1 MNNLLFNLIRIPA
14 WLVIN
19 VAFLP
24 RVINAKNLHFKSKCI
39 VIANHTSNWDPIL
52 LGHLVRPVNLRYM
65 AKEELFK
72 NGFLKKFFLGMGV
85 IPVGRGKSDLKA
97 MKAALTALKNGQSL
111 GIFPEGHRSETGE
124 MQPFEM
130 GAAVIALKTNT
141 PVLPVYLDCKGYKIF
156 HRVTVAV
163 GERIDLNGIV
173 NGKADS
179 DTVAKMTD
187 LLFEKMVALRESI
200 SNG

>member
-1 MNNLLFNLIRIPA
+1 MSNALYNILRIPT

-19 VAFLP
+19 LLFLP
-24 RVINAKNLHFKSKCI
+24 RVYHAKNLHFKSKCI

-52 LGHLVRPVNLRYM
+52 LGHLVHPVCLRYM

-72 NGFLKKFFLGMGV
+72 EGFLKKFFLGLGV

-97 MKAALTALKNGQSL
+97 MKTALTALKKNQTL

-124 MQPFEM
+124 MLPFEI

-141 PVLPVYLDCKGYKIF
+141 PVLPVYLDCKGYRIF
-156 HRVTVAV
+156 HRVNVIA
-163 GERIDLNGIV
+163 GEMLPLTEIANGQT
-173 NGKADS
+173 DS
-179 DTVAKMTD
+179 ETVAKMTD
-187 LLFEKMVALRESI
+187 LLFQKMLALKESAA
-200 SNG
+200 NG